1 VLTDTF
7 DFGLGDPMAGPYT
20 SLSFTSLEWCEK
32 ADPMSRRASRRAFL
46 IGKRRVGSFDIALK
60 GFPLFVLF

>member
-1 VLTDTF
+1 
-7 DFGLGDPMAGPYT
+7 
-20 SLSFTSLEWCEK
+20 
-32 ADPMSRRASRRAFL
+32 MSRRASRRAFL